1 MKDIVGYVVVSSVSW
16 KRIDFGREKF
26 LLKFEK
32 NLLLFF
38 FCPFFFYQ
46 SVIIFKGNWTSEM
59 LLNCSTINL
68 SFITM

>member
-32 NLLLFF
+32 N
-38 FCPFFFYQ
+38 
-46 SVIIFKGNWTSEM
+46 
-59 LLNCSTINL
+59 
-68 SFITM
+68 